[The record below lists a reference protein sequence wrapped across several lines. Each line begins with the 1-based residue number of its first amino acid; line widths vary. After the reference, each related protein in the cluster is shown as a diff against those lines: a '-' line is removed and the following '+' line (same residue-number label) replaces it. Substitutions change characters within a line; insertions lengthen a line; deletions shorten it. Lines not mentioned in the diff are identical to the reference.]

1 MFPHQFF
8 WGQNSIPSNPSNNA
22 LKRNTENQRASLLES
37 LWKSRVFQLCSSV
50 ELCSKNIATWIVLV
64 SLVECARMKA
74 EKNVEAHEF
83 HNLILQVKV
92 SATKQRW
99 DIYFTYIRSIGMQQ
113 RASWTLGVCTSMSA
127 SHPGMEKPR
136 WIEGNYLFKRT
147 KSARY
152 STIQMNLHWAV
163 EALILKF
170 TLPPGPELQKMV
182 QEARRTRWKTSVDWL
197 SYNMFFLDDK
207 AG

>member
-1 MFPHQFF
+1 MINMTNMYVHNMYVQLTFF
-8 WGQNSIPSNPSNNA
+8 DYSRDDVAPLLIISGKRIPTEASSVLHDPWQGSFRGCFLINSFGAKI
-22 LKRNTENQRASLLES
+22 QSLQIHLICAQKEYRKSKSRKLFES

-92 SATKQRW
+92 SATIQRW
-99 DIYFTYIRSIGMQQ
+99 DIYIYIFTYIRSIGMQQ

-127 SHPGMEKPR
+127 SHPVMEKPR
-136 WIEGNYLFKRT
+136 WTGGN
-147 KSARY
+147 
-152 STIQMNLHWAV
+152 
-163 EALILKF
+163 
-170 TLPPGPELQKMV
+170 
-182 QEARRTRWKTSVDWL
+182 
-197 SYNMFFLDDK
+197 
-207 AG
+207 